1 LIDFINVFARA
12 TAAPAAVFINLVLG
26 GSAKTVFPKF
36 SSSGDMRACPTA
48 ITMEGPELGLQS
60 ITGGA
65 VKRPEIRV
73 AGSSLSMK

>member
-26 GSAKTVFPKF
+26 AAKTVFPKF